1 MFVVHGMFP
10 SILYGKKQVGMPPKQ
25 NGRLDKPGGEKQIW
39 PQVNWFE
46 NPQTKSNFCKKSFSY

>member
-39 PQVNWFE
+39 PQIW
-46 NPQTKSNFCKKSFSY
+46 KSPKKVEFLQKEFSY